1 MYFQVIVFIFFRKC
15 SSIFNFLRNLHTIS
29 TVVAAIQIPTNS
41 VQGFSFLH
49 ILTKSCYFFVFFDD
63 SHSNRY
69 EVMSPGGFTLHL
81 SMMIGVSEHLYMYPL
96 AMLRDF
102 LISQLRIPWLFLT
115 KVKNLP
121 AMQETWIW
129 SLDWENTLEKGKLP
143 FILLHNYNYSIITSL
158 KKKISIRFSTHFFN
172 QLFFFFLLLSC
183 LYYLHILDTLPLSDI
198 RFKTIFLFIG
208 LPFYFVDGILPVQK

>member
-63 SHSNRY
+63 SHSKRY

-121 AMQETWIW
+121 AMQETWI
-129 SLDWENTLEKGKLP
+129 
-143 FILLHNYNYSIITSL
+143 
-158 KKKISIRFSTHFFN
+158 
-172 QLFFFFLLLSC
+172 
-183 LYYLHILDTLPLSDI
+183 
-198 RFKTIFLFIG
+198 
-208 LPFYFVDGILPVQK
+208 